1 MSMYM
6 SRFGV
11 RPEPKS
17 RPIKVE
23 PFVAPG
29 ATGKSD
35 QSDFLRNLQGQQNQS
50 SSSKAGQPG
59 FYDPKDDVWLHGVNF
74 EAPAK
79 EEQVEDKEKK
89 NEPTTPKV
97 EAFRKADIPPLAY
110 NPYSLSGDEEE
121 VADEDEWTFPR
132 VPDHENYPR
141 IGPGIIGKVGTIKL
155 LVQPGFVMKPMIEE
169 AVIPKPGVFKST
181 YSCYLRK
188 VTSYIV
194 AWTGCISHRMLRSY
208 RRKSDADWI
217 RLYNY
222 CLQQTGLGQSHLF
235 LETRA
240 IAALCDE
247 LEDPEAVRA
256 ELKPVTSSAFLNQA
270 ATSSTSSHAASGS
283 IRVTTTGLFTDFNI
297 IRKSN
302 KRNTQGI
309 QSVLDHHFYWT
320 SLHHFAAEDRDLSH
334 LSRCI
339 HAVTK
344 ATEFANNLLHAD
356 EATQIG
362 ASIHIWISFAEYV
375 TWNNQGTS
383 ATFSFNGFHEE
394 AFISAL
400 CNLVRESPVPVFVSF
415 CTASEFHHGG
425 EMQMERTVEKMAVEL
440 SRSGVATSTNRLMWV
455 ECSNFTDAKF
465 HECSEPEDHQSNCRC
480 R

>member
-1 MSMYM
+1 M
-6 SRFGV
+6 
-11 RPEPKS
+11 
-17 RPIKVE
+17 
-23 PFVAPG
+23 
-29 ATGKSD
+29 
-35 QSDFLRNLQGQQNQS
+35 
-50 SSSKAGQPG
+50 
-59 FYDPKDDVWLHGVNF
+59 
-74 EAPAK
+74 
-79 EEQVEDKEKK
+79 
-89 NEPTTPKV
+89 
-97 EAFRKADIPPLAY
+97 
-110 NPYSLSGDEEE
+110 
-121 VADEDEWTFPR
+121 
-132 VPDHENYPR
+132 
-141 IGPGIIGKVGTIKL
+141 
-155 LVQPGFVMKPMIEE
+155 
-169 AVIPKPGVFKST
+169 
-181 YSCYLRK
+181 
-188 VTSYIV
+188 
-194 AWTGCISHRMLRSY
+194 
-208 RRKSDADWI
+208 
-217 RLYNY
+217 
-222 CLQQTGLGQSHLF
+222 
-235 LETRA
+235 
-240 IAALCDE
+240 
-247 LEDPEAVRA
+247 EDPEAVRA
-256 ELKPVTSSAFLNQA
+256 ELKPVTSSAFLNKA

-425 EMQMERTVEKMAVEL
+425 EMQMERTVEKLAVEL

-455 ECSNFTDAKF
+455 ECSNFSDAKF
-465 HECSEPEDHQSNCRC
+465 HAVNPKTTNPIVDADDQWNRNAAFACLDKALFREKMLYACVVGDSTITDMEKALGSRTMAEVLSEPPPELQFVSPAKNCERIPIDKL
-480 R
+480 RKMKTTSPLLNADFNAVDPKVVHRDDRFWYVVPPRPPGEFRQYGDVHFVFQGQV